1 MNFPIIGNISAASVV
16 GQCTSLYRTIATDN
30 TENTN

>member
-1 MNFPIIGNISAASVV
+1 MNIPSIGNISAASVE
-16 GQCTSLYRTIATDN
+16 GQCTNQHRIFATDN